1 MARRADHSRD
11 EIKTLA
17 IAAGST
23 LIQEH
28 GYTNFSARKVA
39 AVIGYTVGTLYNV
52 FSDQH
57 DFILHIN
64 GVTLEGMQQHLT
76 TIDSTIYGAERIHA
90 LATQYLIYVS
100 EHPAL
105 WQTIF
110 AHVMPPERML
120 PDWYT
125 QKINSLFSSLEQ
137 ALIVLTPEPHAHARI
152 IWSALHGMSLLLLTH
167 KITTVGVQDVQAL
180 AARFIQTYLKGLSI

>member
-90 LATQYLIYVS
+90 LATQYLIFCVYQSGSIRSGGITWAKMVCHS
-100 EHPAL
+100 AGC
-105 WQTIF
+105 
-110 AHVMPPERML
+110 
-120 PDWYT
+120 
-125 QKINSLFSSLEQ
+125 SL
-137 ALIVLTPEPHAHARI
+137 T
-152 IWSALHGMSLLLLTH
+152 
-167 KITTVGVQDVQAL
+167 
-180 AARFIQTYLKGLSI
+180 